1 MEGRGRVGGEMYHS
15 LVWLYS
21 LFGKADL
28 CAISQCWELFGIV
41 PGQATAEEEESGDIV
56 FDPEENLDM
65 PMSVPSDAIL
75 EEVVPDIPGD
85 PYLFVRTR
93 SKRALIEE
101 AKTLR
106 HRMSHYPHN
115 PYCQECIKAN
125 MRQRR
130 YAHKV
135 GIAYIPLPAA
145 TACSNAVSCLSHC
158 CFCGLLAAWRELLSP

>member
-1 MEGRGRVGGEMYHS
+1 MAKPV
-15 LVWLYS
+15 
-21 LFGKADL
+21 
-28 CAISQCWELFGIV
+28 
-41 PGQATAEEEESGDIV
+41 QAESEEVGDIV

-75 EEVVPDIPGD
+75 EEVVPDIPDD

-130 YAHKV
+130 YAHK
-135 GIAYIPLPAA
+135 GERADDGLPTL
-145 TACSNAVSCLSHC
+145 TAPRQQFSTDFIIISKSSSDMKKIGRAHV
-158 CFCGLLAAWRELLSP
+158 